1 MTPGYAIVWTSN
13 DTPPRT
19 HYLSKQSTWSLE
31 ANDAQVFET
40 WAIAKSR
47 SRAFKGSD
55 VVEAWV

>member
-1 MTPGYAIVWTSN
+1 MTPGYAIVWIPDTSPE
-13 DTPPRT
+13 TR
-19 HYLSKQSTWSLE
+19 YLSKTSTWTLD
-31 ANDAQVFET
+31 ACDAQVFAT